1 MSKKPNILCFVTDD
15 QPREWFN
22 CTPKGKDAQGR
33 SLSLTPTLD
42 ALATR
47 ATVLDNLYTPS
58 PLCVPSR
65 FAYLTGYYPSR
76 AKNDWFTD
84 LHKLH
89 NHTFIHQEPKIT
101 PAITS
106 VAQRFKDLGYRTGA
120 VGKNHA
126 IEVKDWK
133 MLSRD
138 DDPADPVTNA
148 IIEQNRL
155 LVQEA
160 YYAAGFDHAKRI
172 YHTNPSVYPLKIGV
186 HNMEWLVEDACN
198 FIDSTGEEPFFLYF
212 ASTLPHGPRQGWKH
226 NPLATPDGMLN
237 ELPNTSMPP
246 RHTIPERLAAAGY
259 NEEDNRGD
267 LLWLD
272 DGLKAVLDKL
282 QQRGLLEN
290 TIIYFGTDHGIH
302 AKASVYEPGVHITG
316 IFSGPGI
323 RSGVVS
329 EALCTIPDITS
340 TLLDLA
346 GYPIHNTDMD
356 GVSLRPV
363 LKGKQ
368 ATIHDS
374 IYLEFGHTRTVI
386 QDGWKYVALR
396 YSDYTRNMPL
406 ATRQAWLDAAEDYL
420 IRCHEGITFRNNNP
434 MGPFGQSGYIPDG
447 WSHESIAMR
456 SQPNYYDA
464 DQLYYLTDDPL
475 ESTNLAN
482 NPTYKDRLRH
492 MQHLLQQHL
501 QNKPGGFAEFKEPI
515 HQTITPE
522 ERNHLGHQ
530 LMKVVFH

>member
-22 CTPKGKDAQGR
+22 CTPVGKDAQGR
-33 SLSLTPTLD
+33 PLSLTPTLD
-42 ALATR
+42 ALAAR
-47 ATVLDNLYTPS
+47 ATVVDNFYTPS

-76 AKNDWFTD
+76 AKNAWFTD

-89 NHTFIHQEPKIT
+89 HHTFIHQEPKIT
-101 PAITS
+101 PATTS
-106 VAQRFKDLGYRTGA
+106 VAQRFKELGYRTGA
-120 VGKNHA
+120 IGKNHA

-138 DDPADPVTNA
+138 DDPADPA
-148 IIEQNRL
+148 ITKTIERNRS
-155 LVQEA
+155 LVQQA
-160 YYAAGFDHAKRI
+160 YYAAGFDHAERI

-226 NPLATPDGMLN
+226 NPLATPDGMLS
-237 ELPNTSMPP
+237 ELPHTSMPA

-259 NEEDNRGD
+259 NEEENRGD

-282 QQRGLLEN
+282 EERGLLDN

-316 IFSGPGI
+316 MFAGPGI
-323 RSGVVS
+323 REGALS
-329 EALCTIPDITS
+329 EALCTIPDIAP

-346 GYPIHNTDMD
+346 GYPLQKADLD
-356 GVSLRPV
+356 GASLRPLLEGTKDSV
-363 LKGKQ
+363 
-368 ATIHDS
+368 HES

-386 QDGWKYVALR
+386 QDGWKYIALR
-396 YSDYTRNMPL
+396 YSDYVRSMPL
-406 ATRQAWLDAAEDYL
+406 TTRQAWLDAAEDYL

-447 WSHESIAMR
+447 WSHEGVAMR
-456 SQPNYYDA
+456 SYPHYYDA
-464 DQLYYLTDDPL
+464 DQLYYLPEDPT
-475 ESTNLAN
+475 ERINLAAD
-482 NPTYKDRLRH
+482 PAHQERLAH
-492 MQHLLQQHL
+492 MQALLREHL
-501 QNKPGGFAEFKEPI
+501 QDKPGGYAEFKASTEP
-515 HQTITPE
+515 TITAA
-522 ERNHLGHQ
+522 ERNALGRE